1 MIRLRWTSSKSNWTA
16 AAALADADRVEIDPA
31 TGRVTVIIAK
41 PGDVE
46 DNLKSPGPSFWP
58 MPAWR
63 FRG

>member
-1 MIRLRWTSSKSNWTA
+1 
-16 AAALADADRVEIDPA
+16 LADADRVEIDPA